1 MSIWVIGDIQG
12 CYETLARLLD
22 KINFEPASDQL
33 WLTGDLVN
41 RGGQS
46 LETLRLIHQLRSSV
60 TTVLGNHDIHLLAQD
75 CRLPHG
81 GSQNPEFEAIFKAHD
96 RENLI
101 KWLNKRPL
109 LYQHKSS
116 QHLLVHAGLLPK
128 WKVRDALSMA
138 HEVESI
144 LRSKRRKKYFNK
156 VYARHSIGLVPGL
169 GVWRRMRLATNVFT
183 RMRFA
188 NARGQL
194 DLKSSG
200 PPGSQKKGFKPWYE
214 AKTIRKKKWTVLFG
228 HWAALGLYQGNNVI
242 CLDSGCVW
250 GGKLTAMRL
259 EDRKVVQ
266 INYKK
271 PRKKKKNQ
279 R

>member
-12 CYETLARLLD
+12 CYGTFSRLLE
-22 KINFEPASDQL
+22 KIQFDPVADQL

-46 LETLRLIHQLRSSV
+46 LETLRLIYSLRSAV
-60 TTVLGNHDIHLLAQD
+60 TSVLGNHDIHLLAEDYKYPQ
-75 CRLPHG
+75 G
-81 GSQNPEFEAIFKAHD
+81 GTSNKEFEAIFKAHD

-101 KWLNKRPL
+101 QWLNRRPL
-109 LYQHKSS
+109 LFQDKASK
-116 QHLLVHAGLLPK
+116 HLLVHAGLLPR
-128 WKVRDALSMA
+128 WKVREALKMA
-138 HEVESI
+138 GEVES
-144 LRSKRRKKYFNK
+144 LLQSNSRAKYFAK
-156 VYARHSIGLVPGL
+156 VYAQHSSGLVPKL
-169 GVWRRMRLATNVFT
+169 GTFRRMRLATSVFT

-200 PPGSQKKGFKPWYE
+200 PPGSQKKGFKPWFE
-214 AKTIRKKKWTVLFG
+214 AKTRRKKKWTVLFG
-228 HWAALGLYQGNNVI
+228 HWAALGLYQGNGVI

-259 EDRKVVQ
+259 EDRHIVQ
-266 INYKK
+266 VK
-271 PRKKKKNQ
+271 RKKSCLKYSA
-279 R
+279 